1 MLIHEKRMRGESMEP
16 NFRRCRILA
25 AIVESYIETGEP
37 VGSKSLVEVLGN
49 CVSSAT
55 IRNDMAALTA
65 EGYLAQ
71 PHTSAGRLPTPKA
84 LRLYVTELM
93 DRRDLTLQDRVD
105 INTALNA
112 VSGDAGR
119 LLEDACR
126 VLADLTGLAV
136 VACRPDGAGS
146 RISRIEVIQMSP
158 RNMAVMLVQDNG
170 FIRTRMCRC
179 QRDIPSRIATALT
192 GYMSHHFQGAD
203 ISAVTVEAMQG
214 IMLELGEAGLA
225 VAPILSA
232 FYELAQEC
240 DRAKMAVA
248 GQMNLMR
255 HPEYST
261 ERARALTAFL
271 SEREN
276 VQSLLDSLSP
286 DSRVQVLIGSDDD
299 RVMGGSCMILAHYS
313 LGQRGQGTIGVLGP
327 NRMNYA
333 EAIPRIEYFAAH
345 FGRMMSELFE
355 ETAALDV

>member
-1 MLIHEKRMRGESMEP
+1 MELD
-16 NFRRCRILA
+16 FRKCRILA
-25 AIVESYIETGEP
+25 AVIESYIDTGEP
-37 VGSKSLVEVLGN
+37 VGSKVLAEMLGN

-55 IRNDMAALTA
+55 IRNDMASLTTA
-65 EGYLAQ
+65 GYLVQ
-71 PHTSAGRLPTPKA
+71 PHTSAGRLPTAAA
-84 LRLYVTELM
+84 LRLYVNELM
-93 DRRDLTLQDRVD
+93 DRRDLTLQEKVD
-105 INTALNA
+105 IKSALA
-112 VSGDAGR
+112 TISGDGTR

-126 VLADLTGLAV
+126 ALADFTGLAV
-136 VACRPDGAGS
+136 FAGCPEGVGS
-146 RISRIEVIQMSP
+146 RISRVDVMQTSP
-158 RNMAVMLVQDNG
+158 RNLAVVLVQDNG

-240 DRAKMAVA
+240 DRAKIAVA

-271 SEREN
+271 SQREN

>member
-1 MLIHEKRMRGESMEP
+1 MELD
-16 NFRRCRILA
+16 FRKCRILA
-25 AIVESYIETGEP
+25 AVIESYIDTGEP
-37 VGSKSLVEVLGN
+37 VGSKVLAEMLGN

-55 IRNDMAALTA
+55 IRNDMAALTTA
-65 EGYLAQ
+65 GYLAQ
-71 PHTSAGRLPTPKA
+71 PHTSAGRLPTAAA
-84 LRLYVTELM
+84 LRLYVNELM
-93 DRRDLTLQDRVD
+93 DRRDLTLQEKVD
-105 INTALNA
+105 IKSALA
-112 VSGDAGR
+112 TISGDGTR

-126 VLADLTGLAV
+126 ALADFTGLAV
-136 VACRPDGAGS
+136 FAGCPEGVGS
-146 RISRIEVIQMSP
+146 RISRVDVMQTSP
-158 RNMAVMLVQDNG
+158 RNLAVVLVQDNG

-240 DRAKMAVA
+240 DRAKIAVA

-271 SEREN
+271 SQREN